1 MADLMNAITNLT
13 NSFAQDCRETSEYRS
28 KMCQL
33 IGLDVDDPDQNNFDC
48 ILDHMK
54 DREVVYEKYFDN
66 FNCCDEKEALEQELK
81 DFKTEY
87 FDGLEKLKN
96 ENFNLSHQLQMVKDC
111 AEYKEYQEL
120 FTKKQKIET
129 ELTSLKNS
137 KSATSSKYKK
147 IEDENN
153 KLIAKNEKLE
163 QENDELNFVSKKY
176 LDKNMRYTKKQLCAM
191 LEHQAKLLEHQ
202 EKEYKKYEGELHN
215 GTNIIIAQK
224 HYYREQCNVLLNK
237 INKIYHDARVEI
249 DAGCPS

>member
-1 MADLMNAITNLT
+1 MAELMNAITNLT

-96 ENFNLSHQLQMVKDC
+96 E
-111 AEYKEYQEL
+111 
-120 FTKKQKIET
+120 
-129 ELTSLKNS
+129 
-137 KSATSSKYKK
+137 
-147 IEDENN
+147 
-153 KLIAKNEKLE
+153 KLE

-237 INKIYHDARVEI
+237 INKIYHGARLDI
-249 DAGCPS
+249 DAGCPT